1 MLEEKREVV
10 ILLFLFY
17 RNTEEEGGRKMEEV
31 LKKYMQNLTTL
42 SEEEQHIILSELQI
56 EEYKKG
62 TVLLR
67 QGDVPSKCY
76 FVLKGCIRQYC
87 IDETGKEVTSNFY
100 TEEQAIA
107 KFNHHKQ
114 DKSSPH
120 TLTCLED
127 CLVVVGNLH
136 SEKDMYKKYSQLE
149 EMTRQM
155 IEYNFGEVQ
164 EELSLFIA
172 STPEERYKSL
182 LQKRPHLINRVP
194 QYQLASYLGITP
206 ESLSRIKKRLKQ

>member
-1 MLEEKREVV
+1 
-10 ILLFLFY
+10 
-17 RNTEEEGGRKMEEV
+17 MEEI
-31 LKKYMQNLTTL
+31 LKQYMQKLTTL
-42 SEEEQHIILSELQI
+42 SEEERHMILSELQI

-76 FVLKGCIRQYC
+76 FVLQGCIRQHC

-107 KFNHHKQ
+107 NFNHHKQ

-127 CLVVVGNLH
+127 CLVVVGDLH

-149 EMTRQM
+149 EMTRHM

>member
-1 MLEEKREVV
+1 MKE
-10 ILLFLFY
+10 IL
-17 RNTEEEGGRKMEEV
+17 M
-31 LKKYMQNLTTL
+31 KYMTKLTTL
-42 SEEEQHIILSELQI
+42 SEEQQRIIVEELQI

-62 TVLLR
+62 TVLLG

-76 FVLKGCIRQYC
+76 FVLKGCVRQHC
-87 IDETGKEVTSNFY
+87 IDESGKEVTSNFY

-107 KFNHHKQ
+107 NFNHHKQ
-114 DKSSPH
+114 DKLSPH

-127 CLVVVGNLH
+127 CLVVVGDLY

-164 EELSLFIA
+164 EELTLFIT

-182 LQKRPHLINRVP
+182 LQKRPHLIDRVP

>member
-1 MLEEKREVV
+1 
-10 ILLFLFY
+10 
-17 RNTEEEGGRKMEEV
+17 MEEV

-114 DKSSPH
+114 DKLSPH

-127 CLVVVGNLH
+127 CLVVVGDLH

>member
-1 MLEEKREVV
+1 MKE
-10 ILLFLFY
+10 IL
-17 RNTEEEGGRKMEEV
+17 M
-31 LKKYMQNLTTL
+31 KYMTNLTTL
-42 SEEEQHIILSELQI
+42 SEEQQRMIVEELQI

-76 FVLKGCIRQYC
+76 FVLKGCVRQHC
-87 IDETGKEVTSNFY
+87 IDESGKEVTSNFY

-107 KFNHHKQ
+107 NFNHHKQ
-114 DKSSPH
+114 DKLSPH

-127 CLVVVGNLH
+127 CLVVVGDLY

-164 EELSLFIA
+164 EELTLFIT

-182 LQKRPHLINRVP
+182 LQKRPHLIDRVP

>member
-1 MLEEKREVV
+1 MKE
-10 ILLFLFY
+10 IL
-17 RNTEEEGGRKMEEV
+17 M
-31 LKKYMQNLTTL
+31 KYMTNLTTL
-42 SEEEQHIILSELQI
+42 SEEQQRMIVEELQI

-62 TVLLR
+62 TVLLG

-76 FVLKGCIRQYC
+76 FVLKGCVRQHC
-87 IDETGKEVTSNFY
+87 IDESGKEVTSNFY

-107 KFNHHKQ
+107 NFNHHKQ
-114 DKSSPH
+114 DKLSPH

-127 CLVVVGNLH
+127 CLVVVGDLY
-136 SEKDMYKKYSQLE
+136 SAKDMYKKYSQLE
-149 EMTRQM
+149 EMTHQM

-164 EELSLFIA
+164 EELTLFIT

-182 LQKRPHLINRVP
+182 LQKRPHLIDRVP

>member
-1 MLEEKREVV
+1 MKE
-10 ILLFLFY
+10 IL
-17 RNTEEEGGRKMEEV
+17 M
-31 LKKYMQNLTTL
+31 KYMTNLTTL
-42 SEEEQHIILSELQI
+42 SEEQQRMIVEELQI

-62 TVLLR
+62 TVLLG

-76 FVLKGCIRQYC
+76 FVLKGCVRQHC
-87 IDETGKEVTSNFY
+87 IDESGKEVTSNFY

-107 KFNHHKQ
+107 NFNHHKQ
-114 DKSSPH
+114 DKLSPH

-127 CLVVVGNLH
+127 CLVVVGDLY

-164 EELSLFIA
+164 EELTLFIT

-182 LQKRPHLINRVP
+182 LQKRPHLIDRVP
-194 QYQLASYLGITP
+194 QDQLASYLGITP

>member
-1 MLEEKREVV
+1 
-10 ILLFLFY
+10 
-17 RNTEEEGGRKMEEV
+17 MEEV

-42 SEEEQHIILSELQI
+42 SEEEQHMILSELQI

-107 KFNHHKQ
+107 NFNHHKQ

-127 CLVVVGNLH
+127 CLVVVGDLH

-155 IEYNFGEVQ
+155 IEYHFGEVQ

-182 LQKRPHLINRVP
+182 LQKRTHLINRVP
-194 QYQLASYLGITP
+194 QYQLSSYLGITP